1 MSSSRFRFVMM
12 RRLSLPLAFVS
23 VIGRVKGASSAKF
36 MAKSRL
42 PFLMKITNPKAFV
55 VHIPLSLNAV
65 RER

>member
-42 PFLMKITNPKAFV
+42 PFLMKITNPKEFM
-55 VHIPLSLNAV
+55 VHIALSLNAL